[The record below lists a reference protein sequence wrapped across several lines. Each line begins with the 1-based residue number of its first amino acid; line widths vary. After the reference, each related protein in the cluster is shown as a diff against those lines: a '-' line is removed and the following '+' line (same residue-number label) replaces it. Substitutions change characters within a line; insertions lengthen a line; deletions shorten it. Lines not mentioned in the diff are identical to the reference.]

1 MWENYGVG
9 NRKRWRNRRSA
20 GEAGE
25 VRGKAGDGR
34 DAKGTYG
41 GGALETDKATN
52 TRTRALRGA
61 RKLPKSDTTP
71 GVLTRHGT
79 RFPVTVL
86 GIHQ

>member
-1 MWENYGVG
+1 MLEN
-9 NRKRWRNRRSA
+9 A
-20 GEAGE
+20 GGHGGSEGGGE
-25 VRGKAGDGR
+25 LGAGDGR

-41 GGALETDKATN
+41 GGALGIDKATN